1 MLFSPTLPA
10 KTTLEVLLKM
20 KLMYMTKRQRDIKK
34 QVSKDIV
41 ENSKVFNKN
50 F

>member
-1 MLFSPTLPA
+1 
-10 KTTLEVLLKM
+10 
-20 KLMYMTKRQRDIKK
+20 MYMTKRQRDIKK